1 MIVDKAIIEKL
12 IYIGSTLPAK
22 IPPDTDSI
30 LGLKYEDINYSKAE
44 WNKAMSSLSLNELV
58 VLLKG
63 VVMVL
68 DLEEIHPQLHRFSA
82 MQIRWIFHYIQGK
95 DFKVNSNFDLT
106 AKLADDLLSNTDRC
120 DVPLGSGSNF
130 GAKTYKELITN
141 RLAYRRGREYECDKL
156 EERKEIAEVHR
167 NIRRKQCKNTAL
179 YRNTLVHEKY
189 IEELKA
195 LSVNEKLNKI
205 ANDDKYSVGFYPG
218 SIAHEA
224 TYEVIAGLDQNV
236 KLMILAKLK
245 GKNRGPW
252 GRFKKR
258 LLNSFRLKKSDY
270 YTTPWDRNSYI

>member
-1 MIVDKAIIEKL
+1 MIVDKAIIDKL
-12 IYIGSTLPAK
+12 IYIGNNLHAK
-22 IPPDTDSI
+22 IPPGTDSI
-30 LGLKYEDINYSKAE
+30 LGLKPKDINYSLEE
-44 WNKAMSSLSLNELV
+44 WIRANPSISLDELAA
-58 VLLKG
+58 LLKG
-63 VVMVL
+63 VVVVL
-68 DLEEIHPQLHRFSA
+68 DLIEIHPQLHRFEA
-82 MQIRWIFHYIQGK
+82 MQIRWLYQYIRRK
-95 DFKVNSNFDLT
+95 DFRLNSNLDLT
-106 AKLADDLLSNTDRC
+106 AKLVDDLLSNTDRC

-141 RLAYRRGREYECDKL
+141 RLAYRRGCEYECDKL

-179 YRNTLVHEKY
+179 YRNTLIHEKH
-189 IEELKA
+189 IEKLKT
-195 LSVNEKLNKI
+195 LSVTEKLHQI

-224 TYEVIAGLDQNV
+224 TYDVIAGLDENV

-258 LLNSFRLKKSDY
+258 LLNSFRLTKSDY
-270 YTTPWDRNSYI
+270 NSTPWDRNSYI